1 MEFVDIIFPQK
12 VGVLTYRVPDELKEL
27 IMPGMQV
34 EAELGRSQK
43 TGIVLR
49 KAAYIPKGR
58 LLKPIKDVLPGA
70 PALSPA
76 LLRLIEWMAEYYI
89 ALPGTVLKSIL
100 TREFFKSVKR
110 RAGGVKEIQQ
120 PYSAS
125 AATAIEPEAIGPEDI
140 DEINKSAGSGKYS
153 TFVLHAP
160 ATDYERA
167 FIAQAS
173 SGIEGLIVAAPDLAS
188 MRMLE
193 APLRQ
198 SFGDSLVL
206 YHSGLNQG
214 QRSEAIKQMATGE
227 ALAVLGSLMAVYAP
241 LPRVRMIALAH
252 EESTLYKSQSAP
264 HANARDVAVMRAYLE
279 GATVLLTSICPSV
292 ESWHNAASGKYT
304 LLDHSGNGSRPKVRV
319 MGMYADKGEKRKA
332 FSEKLIA
339 SVERAASGGGRA
351 LLYVNRKGHST
362 LRCSECGHIDLCPAC
377 SVPLVFH
384 KRGKT
389 LECALCGSSSKPGE
403 TCPSCSGHSLEPTG
417 VGLERIEEE
426 FKAMRPVGVDT
437 NTRGR
442 IKLLTEDE
450 SRLAVGTRTLTR
462 SDVLSHGFQVVG
474 VINAD
479 SFIYQPDFRAAE
491 RAMQDLVYA
500 ADKTAPGGELII
512 QSNRP
517 RHLLF
522 SNLRSFNLKAFYK
535 RELEERREPGF
546 PPHTRI
552 AVLRIEGDKR
562 PKLDPSGFKDA
573 EDLGPVGALNK
584 KGKKHFKL
592 LIKAASSAIL
602 QKAIHHALE
611 QLKGRKVDVDVDPL
625 EL

>member
-1 MEFVDIIFPQK
+1 
-12 VGVLTYRVPDELKEL
+12 
-27 IMPGMQV
+27 
-34 EAELGRSQK
+34 
-43 TGIVLR
+43 
-49 KAAYIPKGR
+49 
-58 LLKPIKDVLPGA
+58 
-70 PALSPA
+70 
-76 LLRLIEWMAEYYI
+76 
-89 ALPGTVLKSIL
+89 
-100 TREFFKSVKR
+100 
-110 RAGGVKEIQQ
+110 
-120 PYSAS
+120 
-125 AATAIEPEAIGPEDI
+125 
-140 DEINKSAGSGKYS
+140 
-153 TFVLHAP
+153 FVLHAP

-167 FIAQAS
+167 FIVQAS

-198 SFGDSLVL
+198 SFGDALVL

-214 QRSEAIKQMATGE
+214 QRSEAIKQMASGE
-227 ALAVLGSLMAVYAP
+227 ARAVLGSLMAVYAP
-241 LPRVRMIALAH
+241 LPRVRLIALAH

-279 GATVLLTSICPSV
+279 GSTVLLTSICPSV

-304 LLDHSGNGSRPKVRV
+304 LLDHSKGGSRPRVRV

-362 LRCSECGHIDLCPAC
+362 LKCSECGHMDLCPTC

-384 KRGKT
+384 KWHKKGRT
-389 LECALCGSSSKPGE
+389 LECALCGNSSKPGE
-403 TCPSCSGHSLEPTG
+403 TCPSCKGHSLEPTG

-437 NTRGR
+437 KTRDR

-462 SDVLSHGFQVVG
+462 SDALSHGFQVVG
-474 VINAD
+474 VVNAD
-479 SFIYQPDFRAAE
+479 SFMYQPDFRAAE

-562 PKLDPSGFKDA
+562 PKLDPFGFKDA
-573 EDLGPVGALNK
+573 EALGPVGALDK
-584 KGKKHFKL
+584 KGRKHFKL
-592 LIKAASSAIL
+592 LLKASTSAIL
-602 QKAIHHALE
+602 QHAVRKALA